1 MKNFPPVRRIVD
13 VTEVFLQSSMVAG
26 GLWRDVIHGSHLSR
40 VLGKSNAINTAT
52 NNKDT
57 INFTSNGLN

>member
-1 MKNFPPVRRIVD
+1 MKNFPPVRRIVH
-13 VTEVFLQSSMVAG
+13 VNEVFLQSWMVAG

-40 VLGKSNAINTAT
+40 VFGYSNAINTAT
-52 NNKDT
+52 NNKGT